1 MRRLESFRSFW
12 LRRHLLTLDFS
23 EGERTWVERQSLDI
37 KRTIFQNYY
46 QDEDIYVYVPLEW
59 RKKGPYL
66 TFDCVLNDGNSA
78 SLMGKAFNEGYA
90 LWMFDDMCR
99 AFGIDSRDIPTCL
112 REHVAHIIADQ

>member
-1 MRRLESFRSFW
+1 MAAWTVAS
-12 LRRHLLTLDFS
+12 LLYNGVNL
-23 EGERTWVERQSLDI
+23 LPI
-37 KRTIFQNYY
+37 
-46 QDEDIYVYVPLEW
+46 
-59 RKKGPYL
+59 KKGPYL